1 MPHLDRQLVLDTESK
16 VRLPDLAKGTW
27 GEPQFAAGDVGFGLE
42 LSAVR
47 WPFRTYV
54 MDAKFVCPDV
64 NNMALSCILRLTR
77 CRDDDDKCSI
87 PIIRSP
93 KHYQI

>member
-54 MDAKFVCPDV
+54 MDALC
-64 NNMALSCILRLTR
+64 ALTLITWLSLA
-77 CRDDDDKCSI
+77 S
-87 PIIRSP
+87 SG
-93 KHYQI
+93 